1 MHDVKKVPSKNTDGS
16 DDDRGDMVKIMCVDR
31 KVLMKSCSVW
41 KETGDMIQ
49 KKADERQK
57 YFDDLAKEVKEE
69 GLKT

>member
-1 MHDVKKVPSKNTDGS
+1 
-16 DDDRGDMVKIMCVDR
+16 MVKIMCVDR